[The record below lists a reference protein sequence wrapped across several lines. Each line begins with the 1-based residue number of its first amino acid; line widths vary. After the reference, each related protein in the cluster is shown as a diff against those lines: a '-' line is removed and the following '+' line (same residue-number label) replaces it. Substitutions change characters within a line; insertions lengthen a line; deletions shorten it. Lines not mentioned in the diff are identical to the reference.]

1 MMFTNL
7 KARLDMGKLKYLI
20 RRIAGMNYRQFFQK
34 IDEVHEKSGKCKL
47 FIFLDMVWC
56 GLVYQ
61 AGYMDYALF
70 EMYNLNRA
78 QRKTIVTRGI
88 NNGFIKRFNDPKYMP
103 EIEDKLKFAKN
114 FSEFMHRDWLDM
126 STATREEFDEFVGKH
141 PVFMSKPVDGM
152 CGKGIEKIN
161 AEEYDGDLY
170 EHLKNG
176 HQVILEECVVQ
187 HRDLMALH
195 PNSVNTCRVITFTQG
210 NVTNVVA
217 AYLRIGNGRYVDNF
231 NNGGMVVPI
240 EEDCGKII
248 YPALD
253 KSHNLYDVHPLT
265 GVAIKGFQ
273 VPLWDEVLDMVKKA
287 GQVVPQVG
295 IVGWDVCV
303 TDNGPLLIEGNDF
316 PGHDIYQLPPH
327 RTNGI
332 GVLPKF
338 KRAMNL

>member
-1 MMFTNL
+1 
-7 KARLDMGKLKYLI
+7 MGKLKYLI
-20 RRIAGMNYRQFFQK
+20 ARIAGMNYRQMFSK

-47 FIFLDMVWC
+47 FIFIDMVYC

-61 AGYMDYALF
+61 AGYMDYWLF

-78 QRKTIVTRGI
+78 QRKTILTRGM
-88 NNGFIKRFNDPKYMP
+88 NNAFIKRYNDPKYMP
-103 EIEDKLKFAKN
+103 EIENKLKFAHN
-114 FSEFMHRDWLDM
+114 FADFLHRGWLDM
-126 STATREEFDEFVGKH
+126 TTATEAQLEEFVKKY
-141 PVFMSKPVDGM
+141 PVFMVKPVDGM

-161 AEEYDGDLY
+161 AAEFDGNLY
-170 EHLKNG
+170 EHLQSFNPA
-176 HQVILEECVVQ
+176 ILEECVVQ
-187 HRDLMALH
+187 HKDLMALH
-195 PNSVNTCRVITFTQG
+195 PCSVNTCRVITFTQG
-210 NVTNVVA
+210 STTNVVA
-217 AYLRIGNGRYVDNF
+217 AYLRIGNGRHVDNF

-240 EEDCGKII
+240 EEDTGVII

-253 KSHNLYDVHPLT
+253 KHNNLYDVHPMT
-265 GVAIKGFQ
+265 NVPIKGFQ
-273 VPLWDEVLDMVKKA
+273 IPLWDEVLEIVKKA

-338 KRAMNL
+338 QRAMNIK

>member
-1 MMFTNL
+1 
-7 KARLDMGKLKYLI
+7 MGKLKYLI

-47 FIFLDMVWC
+47 FIFFDMVWC

-70 EMYNLNRA
+70 EMYDLNRA

-126 STATREEFDEFVGKH
+126 STATREEFDGFVKKH

-161 AEEYDGDLY
+161 AAEYDGDLY

-187 HRDLMALH
+187 HHDLMALH

-210 NVTNVVA
+210 SVTNVVA

-248 YPALD
+248 YP
-253 KSHNLYDVHPLT
+253 S
-265 GVAIKGFQ
+265 
-273 VPLWDEVLDMVKKA
+273 
-287 GQVVPQVG
+287 
-295 IVGWDVCV
+295 
-303 TDNGPLLIEGNDF
+303 
-316 PGHDIYQLPPH
+316 
-327 RTNGI
+327 
-332 GVLPKF
+332 
-338 KRAMNL
+338 